1 MKTTDLFK
9 IKKPVLSCE
18 VFPPKKSGTLE
29 GVIRALADIKTVAPD
44 FVSITYGASG
54 NGGMS
59 TSDVASIA
67 LDAFSMAPVAHITSV
82 NMTKE
87 RVDEQLKILKNKNIE
102 NILVLRG
109 DITSESAFYDFFHAN
124 ELASYIKSVD
134 SSFNLLGACYPEGH
148 YEAKSLDEDISYLS
162 KKIEAGVSHLIT
174 QLFFDN
180 NKFYE
185 FSEKLYKANIK
196 VPVQAG
202 IMPITASGQIKR
214 IVSMCGAEIPVKF
227 AHLLAK
233 YGDTPELYN
242 AGMGFAE
249 EQIADLIENGVDGIH
264 LYTMNKGE
272 VAVRIFDGIKKQWKA

>member
-9 IKKPVLSCE
+9 TKKPVLSCE

-29 GVIRALADIKTVAPD
+29 GVIRALAEIKKVNPD
-44 FVSITYGASG
+44 FVSITFGASG

-67 LDAFSMAPVAHITSV
+67 LDAFSMSPVAHFTAV

-87 RVDEQLKILKNKNIE
+87 SVLEQLQILKKKGIE

-109 DITSESAFYDFFHAN
+109 DVVGDSAFYDFKHAN
-124 ELASYIKSVD
+124 ELSTYIKETD
-134 SSFNLLGACYPEGH
+134 DSFNLLGACYPEGH
-148 YEAKSLDEDISYLS
+148 YEAKSIDEDIINL
-162 KKIEAGVSHLIT
+162 KKKVDAGVSHLIT

-185 FSEKLYKANIK
+185 FLEKLYKANIK

-202 IMPITASGQIKR
+202 IMPITGSSQIKR
-214 IVSMCGAEIPVKF
+214 IVSMCGAEIPAKL

-233 YGDTPELYN
+233 YGDTPQFYD
-242 AGMGFAE
+242 MGVGYAE
-249 EQIADLIENGVDGIH
+249 EQISDLISRGVDGIH

-272 VAVRIFDGIKKQWKA
+272 VATRIFNAIRK

>member
-1 MKTTDLFK
+1 MKTTDLFLT
-9 IKKPVLSCE
+9 KKPVLSCE

-29 GVIRALADIKTVAPD
+29 GVIRALAEIKKVNPD
-44 FVSITYGASG
+44 FVSITFGASG

-67 LDAFSMAPVAHITSV
+67 LDAFSMSPVAHITAV
-82 NMTKE
+82 NMKKE
-87 RVDEQLKILKNKNIE
+87 NVLEQLEILKKKGIE

-109 DITSESAFYDFFHAN
+109 DVTGDSEFYDFHHAN
-124 ELASYIKSVD
+124 ELASYIKKTD
-134 SSFNLLGACYPEGH
+134 NSFNLLGACYPEGH
-148 YEAKSLDEDISYLS
+148 FEAKSIDEDINYLA

-185 FSEKLYKANIK
+185 FLEKLYKANIK

-202 IMPITASGQIKR
+202 IMPITGSGQIKR
-214 IVSMCGAEIPVKF
+214 IVSMCGAEIPTKL

-233 YGDTPELYN
+233 YGETPEIYE
-242 AGMGFAE
+242 AGIAYAE
-249 EQIADLIENGVDGIH
+249 EQISELISHGVDGIH

-272 VAVRIFDGIKKQWKA
+272 VATRIFNGIKKQCKQ